1 MQFIY
6 MPILHAQLA
15 LNRKDS
21 AKAIEALQAT
31 TPYELGSAGGLYP
44 VYVRGQAYLTGHQ
57 GKEAETEFQKI
68 FDHRGVVVNAA
79 IGSLAH
85 LGLARAYGLQG
96 DRVKARA
103 AYQDFL
109 TLWKDADSDITILKE
124 AKAEYSKLQQLSP

>member
-1 MQFIY
+1 LTEDLARRFPQDTVVQFIY

-15 LNRKDS
+15 LKRKDS
-21 AKAIEALQAT
+21 AKAIEALQAA

-85 LGLARAYGLQG
+85 LGSPALTGSRATQ
-96 DRVKARA
+96 
-103 AYQDFL
+103 
-109 TLWKDADSDITILKE
+109 
-124 AKAEYSKLQQLSP
+124 